1 MQFVW
6 CAAQKVRRPNDGL
19 QSPHTECGEELQ
31 AEVGTALVVLN
42 KFIRT
47 SVRKVAGATDR
58 YVRVAPPY

>member
-19 QSPHTECGEELQ
+19 EIPHNECGEELQ
-31 AEVGTALVVLN
+31 AEVGTALVVLDQ
-42 KFIRT
+42 FIRT

-58 YVRVAPPY
+58 